1 MKKIR
6 SLTLFLLI
14 CLSIPTLSM
23 AETVNIPDPKLRAA
37 VQKALGKNSAKITA
51 AKMAKLKRLEASRSK
66 ISDLTGLEYAEN
78 LKVLKLSR
86 NRITD
91 LSPLTGLTNLKE
103 LGLMKN
109 RITDVSPL
117 VDNTG
122 LGDGDVVN
130 LLRNPL
136 DTDAIDT
143 HIPALEQRGVT
154 VKMDTPEQSGDN
166 PPEPSSNAVNIP
178 DSNLRAAL
186 ELALD
191 KATGATITET
201 DMETLTR
208 LTISRFS
215 GSISDL
221 TGLEYATNLT
231 HLSLRMV
238 GITDIS
244 PIADLTNLTSLSLPT
259 NGISDISSIKNLT
272 NLTSLSL
279 PVNHI
284 SDISPIENLTN
295 LTSLDLSQN
304 HISNISPL
312 AGLTK
317 LTSLFLS
324 NNSHLSSIKPV
335 KDLTNLT
342 DLRLGQNNISHIS
355 WLSRLTNL
363 TSLSLSGNR
372 ISDISSIKNLT
383 NLQRL
388 HLSTNG
394 IRDIA
399 SLSSLTNLTYLSLSD
414 NYISDIS
421 SVAGLTN
428 LQTLTLSHN
437 GITNISSVAGLTN
450 LQTLTLG
457 RNSTTKI
464 KPRTKLDEPFERLT
478 DISAITNLTK
488 LSRLHLGEN
497 SISDISPVAGLTN
510 LTDMTLH
517 NNNITDISSLAQ
529 LTNLN
534 DLWLAE
540 NSITDISSLVANTGL
555 GDGDRLLLSGNPLS
569 AESINTHIPALKNRG
584 VNVSFSVAGA
594 PKKALTGIP
603 SVLGLSGEITDQT
616 ARQNRFRVTVKNLSN
631 AKAALTVDTNGMDYQ
646 LEVEAGQ
653 AGDILEIS
661 AQSADRSIAVQPLR
675 YTLTKEDVL
684 RGRIQ
689 LPALV
694 AYEIPTETE
703 LLANYPNPFNPETW
717 IPYRLAADAFVTL
730 TIYDQSG
737 QVVRTIDVGHQ
748 IAAVYE
754 SRSKAIH
761 WDGRNASGEPVSSGV
776 YFYHLSAGD
785 YAATRRML
793 ILK

>member
-14 CLSIPTLSM
+14 CLSIPTLST
-23 AETVNIPDPKLRAA
+23 AETVNIPDPGLRAA
-37 VQKALGKNSAKITA
+37 VKKALGKKSAKITA
-51 AKMAKLKRLEASRSK
+51 AKMAKLTRLNAPRAK
-66 ISDLTGLEYAEN
+66 ISDLTGLEYAIN

-91 LSPLTGLTNLKE
+91 IAPLTGLTKLKE

-117 VDNTG
+117 VANTG
-122 LGDGDVVN
+122 LGDGDTVN

-136 DTDAIDT
+136 APDAINT
-143 HIPALEQRGVT
+143 HIPALKQRGVT
-154 VKMDTPEQSGDN
+154 VKMDPPEQGGDD

-178 DSNLRAAL
+178 DPNLRAAI
-186 ELALD
+186 EEALG
-191 KATGATITET
+191 KAKDATITEA
-201 DMETLTR
+201 DMATLTT
-208 LTISRFS
+208 LSISHHSS
-215 GSISDL
+215 GPISDL
-221 TGLEYATNLT
+221 TGLEYAINLT
-231 HLSLRMV
+231 HLFLATV
-238 GITDIS
+238 GVSDIS
-244 PIADLTNLTSLSLPT
+244 LIGKLTNLTELSLQ
-259 NGISDISSIKNLT
+259 
-272 NLTSLSL
+272 
-279 PVNHI
+279 VNRI
-284 SDISPIENLTN
+284 SDISPVAKLTKLTFLNLG
-295 LTSLDLSQN
+295 QN
-304 HISNISPL
+304 DISDISPL

-317 LTSLFLS
+317 LTFLLLS
-324 NNSHLSSIKPV
+324 NNSRLSDISPV
-335 KDLTNLT
+335 AGLTNLT
-342 DLRLGQNNISHIS
+342 DLELAQNNISNIS
-355 WLSRLTNL
+355 PLSRLTNL
-363 TSLSLSGNR
+363 TYLNLSANTIRDISLLSG
-372 ISDISSIKNLT
+372 LT

-388 HLSTNG
+388 SLSRSRIG
-394 IRDIA
+394 DIA
-399 SLSSLTNLTYLSLSD
+399 SLSGLTNLTYLSLSD

-421 SVAGLTN
+421 PIAGLTN
-428 LQTLTLSHN
+428 LQILSLSGN
-437 GITNISSVAGLTN
+437 GITDISSVAGLTN
-450 LQTLTLG
+450 LQTLSLG
-457 RNSTTKI
+457 RNSTFNMRLAG
-464 KPRTKLDEPFERLT
+464 PYESLT
-478 DISAITNLTK
+478 DISPITNLTK
-488 LSRLHLGEN
+488 LRRLSLGEN

-510 LTDMTLH
+510 LTNLYLH

-555 GDGDRLLLSGNPLS
+555 GNRDRLLLSGNPLS

-584 VNVSFSVAGA
+584 VDVSFSVAGARA

-603 SVLGLSGEITDQT
+603 SVLGVSGSIADQT
-616 ARQNRFRVTVKNLSN
+616 ARQNQFRITVKNLSN
-631 AKAALTVDTNGMDYQ
+631 AKAALTIDTNGVDYQ
-646 LEVEAGQ
+646 LEVAAGET
-653 AGDILEIS
+653 GNILEIS
-661 AQSADRSIAVQPLR
+661 AQSANPSIVVQPLR
-675 YTLTKEDVL
+675 YTLTAEDVL

-689 LPALV
+689 LPALI
-694 AYEIPTETE
+694 AYEIPTKTE